1 MIIQAIQQTD
11 AEFLKKA
18 EDLMDTQC
26 KEVAIRLNRKNNN
39 RAYQQIRAHL
49 QRNGRFTSIQDN
61 STECLKKERNIQ
73 HFTDGKNIAQSYTV
87 MRVVMAYNWHPEKDL
102 PQSSLRIAALKR
114 KSLSKL
120 IMYQQIIFKTGR
132 REIRINVLRNI

>member
-1 MIIQAIQQTD
+1 MQGGCNSPEQKEQQ
-11 AEFLKKA
+11 
-18 EDLMDTQC
+18 Q
-26 KEVAIRLNRKNNN
+26 
-39 RAYQQIRAHL
+39 
-49 QRNGRFTSIQDN
+49 SISANKSPSSEKREIHIYPRQLYRM
-61 STECLKKERNIQ
+61 SKERKNIQ
-73 HFTDGKNIAQSYTV
+73 HFADGKNIAQSYTV

-120 IMYQQIIFKTGR
+120 IMYQQIFFKTGR